1 MQDRQAEN
9 GAYLVSAILQL
20 GIQTDP
26 NCVESSRDNSL
37 AGAIVGAINGGQVR
51 GRAVRI
57 PRNTLLTFRIERQ
70 LDIGRPDR
78 GVDRDR

>member
-1 MQDRQAEN
+1 MQDRPAEN
-9 GAYLVSAILQL
+9 GAYLVSAILQQR
-20 GIQTDP
+20 IQTDP

-37 AGAIVGAINGGQVR
+37 VGIVGAINGGQVR

-57 PRNTLLTFRIERQ
+57 PRNTLLTFRIKRP
-70 LDIGRPDR
+70 LDIGVPDR